1 VSIDTASQFTFDRIL
16 DAAPPAPADKRIET
30 ACVLGGSI
38 GGLLAARVLSDVAS
52 HVVIIERDALEGAS
66 TASRPGAPHVDQLHL
81 LLPAGAMWMERWLHG
96 FTDHLMRAGAP
107 VAGPVTT
114 FNAIDG
120 QRRLI
125 PDRDYRT
132 LCASRHLIESA
143 VRASVLRLPN
153 VRQVA
158 GRATGLRYRD
168 GLVTAVDYVANDQS
182 SCLHSD
188 FVVDAMG
195 RSSRLSE
202 WLGRDGFE
210 PPRLERLAVP
220 INYATGY
227 FERNTGADDLD
238 VLCSLATYSL
248 GQAVDGVSIAAATAV
263 EHDRWTVALIGHEPA
278 RPGQTLAQFR
288 AASAKL
294 PAIYRTAVAGRPTR
308 DIVTYRQAE
317 SRRRHF
323 TGPRRFPA
331 RLVSVGDAVASFNPI
346 YGQGMSSAAL
356 HASCL
361 ALYFTGGADLEVPAE
376 EFFALQEV
384 VADAAWNVSAGGDAA
399 RRDAQTGAAVPDH
412 IAHRRWV
419 QQQVMRATLTD
430 REIAGIFS
438 DVSLMLRHPDALTEP
453 QVVERAVAANTPRQ
467 SLPQP

>member
-1 VSIDTASQFTFDRIL
+1 VVEDDESMFDRIIN
-16 DAAPPAPADKRIET
+16 AAPPATADKRVET

-38 GGLLAARVLSDVAS
+38 GGLLAARALSDVAS
-52 HVVIIERDALEGAS
+52 DVVIIERDAPESAS
-66 TASRPGAPHVDQLHL
+66 TASRPGAPHGDQLHL

-96 FTDHLMRAGAP
+96 FTDHLMHAGAS
-107 VAGPVTT
+107 VAGAGST

-120 QRRLI
+120 QRRLV

-153 VRQVA
+153 VRQVT

-168 GLVTAVDYVANDQS
+168 GLVTAVDYVTDDQT
-182 SCLHSD
+182 SCLHAD

-220 INYATGY
+220 MNYATGY
-227 FERNTGADDLD
+227 FERKAGADDLD

-248 GQAVDGVSIAAATAV
+248 GRDVDGVSIAAATAV
-263 EHDRWTVALIGHEPA
+263 ENDRWTVALIGHEPA
-278 RPGQTLAQFR
+278 RPGRTLQQFR

-323 TGPRRFPA
+323 TGLRRFPA
-331 RLVSVGDAVASFNPI
+331 RLVCVGDAVASFNPI
-346 YGQGMSSAAL
+346 YGQGMSAAAL

-361 ALYFTGGADLEVPAE
+361 SLYFSGGPDLESPAE
-376 EFFALQEV
+376 HFFALQGV
-384 VADAAWNVSAGGDAA
+384 IAGAAWNVSAGGDAA

-430 REIAGIFS
+430 PHVAAVFS
-438 DVSLMLRHPDALTEP
+438 DVSYMLCHPDALTTP
-453 QVVERAVAANTPRQ
+453 HLVERAIAANTPRH